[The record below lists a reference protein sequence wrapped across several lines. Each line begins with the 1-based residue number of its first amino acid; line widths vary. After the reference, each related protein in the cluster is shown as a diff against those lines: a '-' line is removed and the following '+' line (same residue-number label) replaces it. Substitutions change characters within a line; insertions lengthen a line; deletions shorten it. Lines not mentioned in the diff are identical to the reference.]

1 MRRKRSTPPKPIS
14 EKTRTEIERLRQE
27 PEQAD
32 RKVQAPG
39 QAAFR
44 SSKVDGETVMAEPE
58 QKLVELKV
66 VWNEA
71 KDMPVSF
78 SNVFLIQHSHAEFY
92 LTFGSV
98 DPPFYGPPTPAE
110 LADVQKNG
118 VSAKPI
124 IKLAIPPQRMVEL
137 FQLIQ
142 GQLTQFQQGQKQ

>member
-1 MRRKRSTPPKPIS
+1 
-14 EKTRTEIERLRQE
+14 
-27 PEQAD
+27 
-32 RKVQAPG
+32 
-39 QAAFR
+39 
-44 SSKVDGETVMAEPE
+44 MAEPE

-118 VSAKPI
+118 VSAKSI
-124 IKLAIPPQRMVEL
+124 IKLAIPPQKIGRAVSAYSRATDAIPTRPETVTGHVDGSGAVQYCTG
-137 FQLIQ
+137 F
-142 GQLTQFQQGQKQ
+142 GQEP